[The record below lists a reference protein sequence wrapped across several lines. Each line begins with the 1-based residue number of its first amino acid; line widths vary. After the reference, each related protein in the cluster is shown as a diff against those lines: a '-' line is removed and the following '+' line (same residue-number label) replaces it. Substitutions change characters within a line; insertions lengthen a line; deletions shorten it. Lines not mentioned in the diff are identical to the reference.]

1 MFERHAKA
9 RVHELLNEFRVVY
22 IAGPRQSGKTT
33 LAKAV
38 ATERGMAYFS
48 LDEPS
53 VLASARSDPYGF
65 IEALGS
71 QNIVIDEFQYVPE
84 LVSVVK
90 LVSDQLP
97 AGQRGRFL
105 LTGSADLFSS
115 AKIQESLP
123 GHMARLE
130 LYPLSLAERSARS
143 FNLIDFLVDSHT
155 FIDLTASKN
164 LASKAKQTLS
174 ANKPK
179 TGAMSRQQLSEWI
192 LRGGY
197 PELEGKTQR
206 SQSAWYRSYVQ
217 GRLFKDFESLYAARG
232 EYHDKLKA
240 LIPYLAGLNAQ
251 LLKYASVANDLAQ
264 NDKVVKSY
272 IEALEWMY
280 IVKRIPPFITNSAK
294 RETLGM
300 PKLHMIDTGLAC
312 HLLGIHTVEQL
323 MASTWY
329 GAMIENLVLTECLKH
344 LAWSEQ
350 DATLMHFRDKK
361 KNEVDIVLET
371 GNNALIGI
379 EVKGSATVTERD
391 FVGLS
396 VLADFVGPKFKRG
409 LVFYTGERVL
419 PFKRGDHQFHAVPLS
434 WLS

>member
-1 MFERHAKA
+1 
-9 RVHELLNEFRVVY
+9 
-22 IAGPRQSGKTT
+22 
-33 LAKAV
+33 
-38 ATERGMAYFS
+38 
-48 LDEPS
+48 
-53 VLASARSDPYGF
+53 
-65 IEALGS
+65 
-71 QNIVIDEFQYVPE
+71 
-84 LVSVVK
+84 
-90 LVSDQLP
+90 
-97 AGQRGRFL
+97 
-105 LTGSADLFSS
+105 
-115 AKIQESLP
+115 
-123 GHMARLE
+123 MARLE
-130 LYPLSLAERSARS
+130 LYPLSLAEISARS

-155 FIDLTASKN
+155 FIDLPASKN

-174 ANKPK
+174 ANKPV

-300 PKLHMIDTGLAC
+300 SKLHMIDTGLAC

-350 DATLMHFRDKK
+350 DATLLHFRDKK

-396 VLADFVGPKFKRG
+396 VLADFVGPKFKCG

>member
-1 MFERHAKA
+1 MFERNAKA
-9 RVHELLNEFRVVY
+9 RVHELLNEFRIVY

-33 LAKAV
+33 LAKVV
-38 ATERGMAYFS
+38 AAERGMAYLS

-65 IEALGS
+65 IEAIGS
-71 QNIVIDEFQYVPE
+71 KNIVIDEFQYVPE

-97 AGQRGRFL
+97 SGQRGRFL
-105 LTGSADLFSS
+105 LTGSADLFGS

-130 LYPLSLAERSARS
+130 LYPLSLVERSARS
-143 FNLIDFLVDSHT
+143 FNLVDFL
-155 FIDLTASKN
+155 FDLGSFAN
-164 LASKAKQTLS
+164 LSVIKDLRPKARQAAS
-174 ANKPK
+174 ANQ
-179 TGAMSRQQLSEWI
+179 ARSSALSRQQLSEWI
-192 LRGGY
+192 LQGGY
-197 PELEGKTQR
+197 PELEGKTER
-206 SQSAWYRSYVQ
+206 SKSAWYRSYVQ

-280 IVKRIPPFITNSAK
+280 IVKRIPPFINNSAK
-294 RETLGM
+294 REVLGM
-300 PKLHMIDTGLAC
+300 PKLHMVDTGLAC
-312 HLLGIHTVEQL
+312 HLLGIRTAEQL
-323 MASTWY
+323 SASTWY
-329 GAMIENLVLTECLKH
+329 GSMLENLVLMECFKH

-350 DATLMHFRDKK
+350 EATVMHFRDTK
-361 KNEVDIVLET
+361 KNEVDIVLES
-371 GNNALIGI
+371 GNNHLIGI
-379 EVKGSATVTERD
+379 EVKASATVSERD
-391 FVGLS
+391 FMGLS
-396 VLADFVGPKFKRG
+396 ALAELAGPQLKRG
-409 LVFYTGERVL
+409 LIFYAGERVL
-419 PFKRGDHQFHAVPLS
+419 PFKRGTHQFHAVPLS
-434 WLS
+434 WLT